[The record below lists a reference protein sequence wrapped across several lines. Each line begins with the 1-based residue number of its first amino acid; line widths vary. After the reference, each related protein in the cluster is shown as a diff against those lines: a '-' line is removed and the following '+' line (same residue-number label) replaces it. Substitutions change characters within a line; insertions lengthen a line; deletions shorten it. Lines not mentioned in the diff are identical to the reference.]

1 MNKEGRCE
9 KKKADRYMREGR
21 RGRKKVQTREEQNK
35 VEEKGKSLFL
45 FFKLIK
51 KKQRT
56 TYKAEQEPFSSRPP
70 AAGSAQLPIRQDIMS
85 IRAVLPQ
92 PTVADSLLASKA
104 TYVRFSS
111 N

>member
-56 TYKAEQEPFSSRPP
+56 TYKRTTYKKRRFHADPYPMYP
-70 AAGSAQLPIRQDIMS
+70 L
-85 IRAVLPQ
+85 
-92 PTVADSLLASKA
+92 VA
-104 TYVRFSS
+104 T
-111 N
+111 

>member
-56 TYKAEQEPFSSRPP
+56 TYKIDVQGPLQNGKSGLVASGGGIVCATSR
-70 AAGSAQLPIRQDIMS
+70 GLCGREMSATTTPL
-85 IRAVLPQ
+85 
-92 PTVADSLLASKA
+92 K
-104 TYVRFSS
+104 YHEK
-111 N
+111 